1 MLLDWILSFT
11 EGSVKL
17 CKLRCTDTT
26 AQVDFCVVIKDD
38 LSWVLTYRD
47 NVVDGTKCSAMCEA
61 PHVMNSGIIFYMF
74 YCMLPLVEKVTT
86 LLLMAFGNVVVI
98 LIVTFWVSIAFTK
111 VLCWINQVS
120 VACVCNV
127 CMPRIY

>member
-86 LLLMAFGNVVVI
+86 LLQVLDGVWPCCGNSDSNF
-98 LIVTFWVSIAFTK
+98 LGLNSIHK
-111 VLCWINQVS
+111 GVMLDKS
-120 VACVCNV
+120 SKRSMCV
-127 CMPRIY
+127 